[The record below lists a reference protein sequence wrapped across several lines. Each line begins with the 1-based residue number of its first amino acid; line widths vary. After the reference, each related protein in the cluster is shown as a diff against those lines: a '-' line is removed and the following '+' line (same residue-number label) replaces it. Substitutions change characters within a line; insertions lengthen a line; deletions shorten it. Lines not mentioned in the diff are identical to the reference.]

1 MVNKDLHNYFRFG
14 KTNAILEFYFRFQSR
29 PFRCNLHVTVHQD
42 TEFRPTRSTRCGNM
56 TSYPF
61 LKMAAA
67 TAEYYFRF
75 RIC

>member
-1 MVNKDLHNYFRFG
+1 
-14 KTNAILEFYFRFQSR
+14 
-29 PFRCNLHVTVHQD
+29 
-42 TEFRPTRSTRCGNM
+42 M

-75 RIC
+75 RICWCHCLHKVKVY